1 MWHFLLDTTLWVC
14 VSLSDLDTAGLRP
27 WWHCGFEWLR
37 WICSPSLPPPP
48 SALSLSLTF
57 DLFVLPCHR
66 ISLCLL
72 LCGSQDQTQAIKSG
86 SKYLSH

>member
-37 WICSPSLPPPP
+37 WICSPSLLPPPR
-48 SALSLSLTF
+48 SLPFSN
-57 DLFVLPCHR
+57 
-66 ISLCLL
+66 I
-72 LCGSQDQTQAIKSG
+72 
-86 SKYLSH
+86 